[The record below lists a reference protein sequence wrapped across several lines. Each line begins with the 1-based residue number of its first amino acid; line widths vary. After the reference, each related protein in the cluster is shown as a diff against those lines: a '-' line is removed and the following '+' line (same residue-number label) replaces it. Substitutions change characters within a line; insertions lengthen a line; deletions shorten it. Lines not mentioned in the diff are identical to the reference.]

1 MILAP
6 NEMKAASDDK
16 KAAAACLDFVKLDPD
31 LYRVGHTKARRLS
44 TKWGPTNNDLE
55 PFRSFMKHFQPSLSN
70 IRQISFRSRPWE

>member
-44 TKWGPTNNDLE
+44 TK
-55 PFRSFMKHFQPSLSN
+55 
-70 IRQISFRSRPWE
+70 